1 MNFNTEMTIS
11 KKLKNFARLSN
22 DLEVIAIVSKAYA
35 RLSNTKEEF
44 CFNTIV
50 ESSQLASKRYRLKRK
65 LKFWKLL

>member
-1 MNFNTEMTIS
+1 
-11 KKLKNFARLSN
+11 
-22 DLEVIAIVSKAYA
+22 
-35 RLSNTKEEF
+35 LSNTKEEF